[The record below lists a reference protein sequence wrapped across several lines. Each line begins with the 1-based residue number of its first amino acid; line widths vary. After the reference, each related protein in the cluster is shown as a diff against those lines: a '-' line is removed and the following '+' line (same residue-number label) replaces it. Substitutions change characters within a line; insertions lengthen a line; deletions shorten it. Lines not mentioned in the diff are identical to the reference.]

1 MEISNFVLN
10 KTELK
15 AEEYKEIFKNKS
27 LKRCDKYF
35 LRLNKLKTNVEK
47 IVKSFQPIPDE
58 IIQDYQNNYIKFSRC
73 FFNEKTIKEAK
84 KDKINLKN
92 FLQDMEA
99 TLEQIKGYKE
109 KINGANFVLVF
120 FFTESL
126 ITNYMTFLNL
136 SEGICKDFISNY
148 KKNIK

>member
-27 LKRCDKYF
+27 LKRCEKYF

-47 IVKSFQPIPDE
+47 IVKSFQFIPDE
-58 IIQDYQNNYIKFSRC
+58 ILQDYQNNYIKFSRC

-99 TLEQIKGYKE
+99 TLEQIRGYKE
-109 KINGANFVLVF
+109 KINGVNFVVAF
-120 FFTESL
+120 ITKPL